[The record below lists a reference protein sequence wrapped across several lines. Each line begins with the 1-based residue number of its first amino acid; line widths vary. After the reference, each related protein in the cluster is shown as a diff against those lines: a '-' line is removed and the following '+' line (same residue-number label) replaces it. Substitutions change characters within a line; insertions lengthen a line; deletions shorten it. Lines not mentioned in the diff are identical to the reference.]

1 MFATGQINNEGR
13 GNNSPAKIPP
23 GGNKVHSEVTQNRK
37 TLMVQE
43 I

>member
-1 MFATGQINNEGR
+1 MFATGQINNEG
-13 GNNSPAKIPP
+13 NSPAKIPP

>member
-1 MFATGQINNEGR
+1 MFATGQVNNESGEA
-13 GNNSPAKIPP
+13 PKKLPP